1 MATEE
6 NYWQRKLRLDDE
18 RIKREKALAKMR
30 EASEKAKGEGKVLSP
45 DEPKGSS
52 KISKKYPQV
61 EEGKLRGVPS
71 VNKDKAEAAKKTK
84 AKVAEGKSKVERL
97 VERAKD
103 TKASANDPRNFLK
116 KTETKKPAA
125 PPEGKP
131 ILQKIKE
138 ERIAKKAAEVS
149 KDAAKKEAIKKNNTL
164 LNKVKASQKQPE
176 VVKKRP
182 ASPSKAIAEKYK
194 NPNAPKTPSVLNQLA
209 SKRAAE
215 KVAQET
221 AAAQRAA
228 SMQPIS
234 ERAAAIRQATASPVN
249 GTVPAGISREE
260 ALRRFNA
267 REVTVPKPANLPPSK
282 GLVSK
287 TANTLLNNPVTRGV
301 AKVARVAGP
310 AATAYQL
317 YDAGSELVR
326 QQDERVQ
333 RLADEESMKAERAK
347 LIQAKGKRDTTG
359 VGGNFARMIERGGKV
374 PDNVKEE
381 VPYTPASTQE
391 QLRATDPIKQDYGMM
406 GEISK
411 ALTGSEEGLA
421 NMGVPD
427 MLANKRKE
435 IESQAET
442 ALKAGTVKPEQVGNQ
457 AVINENQKRQSQG
470 SPTTT
475 QEEATKIKADTER
488 TFKELGFDGQKA
500 LMTGLGLAAIAVGMK
515 QDPRGTIQGL
525 AEGLETRRLEGIEDT
540 KLKGQEAARLRA
552 EALKISENAKDRKNA
567 LDIANARIKAA
578 RDAAS
583 QKGSPKNPDIT
594 SKVAQEMVA
603 AWAEE
608 NDIEMTP
615 DKLTSFAEQV
625 RSHYNENPSF
635 VGQDPSKIISS
646 FAKPRTEKK
655 SWGFLPWNNTQTFR

>member
-30 EASEKAKGEGKVLSP
+30 EASEKAKGE
-45 DEPKGSS
+45 
-52 KISKKYPQV
+52 
-61 EEGKLRGVPS
+61 
-71 VNKDKAEAAKKTK
+71 
-84 AKVAEGKSKVERL
+84 
-97 VERAKD
+97 
-103 TKASANDPRNFLK
+103 
-116 KTETKKPAA
+116 
-125 PPEGKP
+125 
-131 ILQKIKE
+131 
-138 ERIAKKAAEVS
+138 
-149 KDAAKKEAIKKNNTL
+149 
-164 LNKVKASQKQPE
+164 PE
-176 VVKKRP
+176 VVRKRP
-182 ASPSKAIAEKYK
+182 ASPSKVIAEKYK
-194 NPNAPKTPSVLNQLA
+194 NPNAPKTPSALNQLA

-221 AAAQRAA
+221 AAAQRVA

-234 ERAAAIRQATASPVN
+234 ERAAIIRQARAT
-249 GTVPAGISREE
+249 
-260 ALRRFNA
+260 
-267 REVTVPKPANLPPSK
+267 TVPKPTNLPSSQVMMNGKPLPTPTAPVQEAAKK
-282 GLVSK
+282 GLLRR
-287 TANTLLNNPVTRGV
+287 TAGAVLNNPITRG
-301 AKVARVAGP
+301 VARVAGP
-310 AATAYQL
+310 TATAYQL
-317 YDAGSELVR
+317 YEAGSELVR

-333 RLADEESMKAERAK
+333 RLADEETMKAERAK
-347 LIQAKGKRDTTG
+347 LVQAKGKQDTTG

-411 ALTGSEEGLA
+411 ALTDSEEGLA

-525 AEGLETRRLEGIEDT
+525 AEGLETRRLEGMEDT

-603 AWAEE
+603 TWAEE

-625 RSHYNENPSF
+625 RAHYNENPSF